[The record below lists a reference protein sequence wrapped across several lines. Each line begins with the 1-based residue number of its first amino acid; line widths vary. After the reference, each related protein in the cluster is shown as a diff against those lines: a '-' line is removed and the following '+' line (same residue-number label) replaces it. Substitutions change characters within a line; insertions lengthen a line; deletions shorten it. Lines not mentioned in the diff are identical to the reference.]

1 MASDATRSG
10 ATSPS
15 SVDFS
20 LMLGGPLF
28 QLWRRSHL
36 TDDALTLVHRRIVVA
51 VAITWA
57 PLLVLCA
64 LQGSLIGPGRSMT
77 LLKDTDCHLRF
88 LVSLPLLIASELIVH
103 GRMRPLVDQF
113 RLRGLVRPGQ
123 AARFAEALAE
133 AFRLRNSVVAELLL
147 IVFVYAV
154 GVSFL
159 WRQFSALNGSTW
171 YETLGAGRYNISPA
185 GLWFLLVSLP
195 IYQFLLCRWYFRLF
209 IWARFLWRVAGLDL
223 DLDPTHP
230 DKAGGL
236 GFLGASLNA
245 FLPLAAAHGA
255 LLTGVMADQILF
267 AGARF
272 VDFEVEAFLLVVF
285 LLTVFAGPLTVFAL
299 RLARVR
305 RKGLAEYGALAQDY
319 VRAFDTKW
327 VRGGAPPGELLI
339 GSSDIQS
346 LADLA
351 NSYAVIEQMRIV
363 PLSQKT
369 LIQFVAAALLPMA
382 PLSLTMMPLEKIIQG
397 LVGVVSPL

>member
-1 MASDATRSG
+1 MPSDASSSG
-10 ATSPS
+10 ATPAS

-20 LMLGGPLF
+20 LMVGGPLF

-36 TDDALTLVHRRIVVA
+36 TDDALTLVHRRIVA
-51 VAITWA
+51 TLAITWA

-64 LQGSLIGPGRSMT
+64 LQGSLIGAGRSMPF
-77 LLKDTDCHLRF
+77 LKDADCHLRF
-88 LVSLPLLIASELIVH
+88 LVSVPLLIASELIVH

-113 RLRGLVRPGQ
+113 RLRGLVRPDQ
-123 AARFAEALAE
+123 TARFAEAVAE
-133 AFRLRNSVVAELLL
+133 AFRLRNSVVAELIL
-147 IVFVYAV
+147 IVFVYSV
-154 GVSFL
+154 GVPFL
-159 WRQFSALNGSTW
+159 WRQFFALRASTW
-171 YETLGAGRYNISPA
+171 YAMPGPAGYNISPA
-185 GLWFLLVSLP
+185 GLWFLVVSLP
-195 IYQFLLCRWYFRLF
+195 VYQFLLCRWYFRLF

-245 FLPLAAAHGA
+245 FFPLAAAHGV
-255 LLTGVMADQILF
+255 LLTGVIANRILF
-267 AGARF
+267 TGARF
-272 VDFEVEAFLLVVF
+272 LDFEVEAFLLVAF
-285 LLTVFAGPLTVFAL
+285 LVTVFAGPLTVFAL

-363 PLSQKT
+363 PLSHKA
-369 LIQFVAAALLPMA
+369 LIQFVAAILLPMA
-382 PLSLTMMPLEKIIQG
+382 PLSLTMMPLEKIIES
-397 LVGVVSPL
+397 LVGVVSPF